1 MNFMIPETDRH
12 NYQNLRRKVTAMTT
26 DMMDRTPD
34 TNADELMKLRREKR
48 RERRRRQ
55 MSAFFESVSSQNTD
69 KVILLFSNEY
79 RLIPCNS
86 RRVCYTGYR
95 KSKGGIP

>member
-1 MNFMIPETDRH
+1 MRGYDIAKIKKEAVISMNFMIPETDRH

-48 RERRRRQ
+48 RESRRRQ

-69 KVILLFSNEY
+69 KVILLFSND
-79 RLIPCNS
+79 LNIA
-86 RRVCYTGYR
+86 
-95 KSKGGIP
+95 